1 MIYINFLQQSH
12 VSEQH
17 PIIKIFSGKHSC
29 DLSIKP
35 ETEGQ
40 GRAPKR
46 GSSIIAQVCENM
58 PAYKVL
64 LSFHKGLSLD
74 LTIRIQFKRP

>member
-1 MIYINFLQQSH
+1 MP

-17 PIIKIFSGKHSC
+17 PIIKNIFWKQSC
-29 DLSIKP
+29 DLPIKP

-64 LSFHKGLSLD
+64 LSIHKELSLG
-74 LTIRIQFKRP
+74 LTIRI